1 MEIQNISNIAEVDHL
16 LEEPS
21 IEEKLRYY
29 LLKEYDENVN
39 GKKLIDLLKEEKDKL
54 SKEGLDN
61 IF

>member
-1 MEIQNISNIAEVDHL
+1 MQIQNISNIAEVDHL

-21 IEEKLRYY
+21 IEGKLRYC

-39 GKKLIDLLKEEKDKL
+39 GKKLIDLLKEEKGKL
-54 SKEGLDN
+54 SKDGLDN